1 MQAELREAC
10 VVITDNAALIEEKE
24 RLIAIMTREKRELAQ
39 QNQVGS
45 FHNVQVHFPEFGDW
59 LDHRRVFF
67 QDLIGDVEELH
78 RICAELEMAPPAGT
92 TEDLADQRHQ
102 ETSELSEDLCKNMG
116 HERNTWK
123 CKIYYCECDKH
134 VW

>member
-24 RLIAIMTREKRELAQ
+24 RLITIVSNEKRELAQ

-45 FHNVQVHFPEFGDW
+45 FDSVQLHTPELGDR

-67 QDLIGDVEELH
+67 QDLISEVEELR
-78 RICAELEMAPPAGT
+78 RICAELQTAPPAGR
-92 TEDLADQRHQ
+92 TEDPADQRHR
-102 ETSELSEDLCKNMG
+102 ETSEQSESLCKNTG
-116 HERNTWK
+116 Q
-123 CKIYYCECDKH
+123 
-134 VW
+134 